1 MVKHLVPRVPRVP
14 APTPLTLRNS
24 HNRCRIYPMQTAIE
38 IANYFAGLAI
48 VVGVWLLLLKACER

>member
-1 MVKHLVPRVPRVP
+1 MGKHLVPRVPRVP
-14 APTPLTLRNS
+14 TLAPATLRNS
-24 HNRCRIYPMQTAIE
+24 HNRCNIPTMQTALE